1 MRTFFPVLLG
11 LVVLGLLEGLFYVVR
26 FVRERKRAQLQR
38 RLRSL
43 GRGQPAGSILLRAGR
58 LSSIG
63 FVNDLL
69 QPLQFA
75 RYLERLLE
83 QADAD
88 ITVAQLLAFS
98 LVGGV
103 LGALL
108 GVLGNVGLVLIVLFG
123 AIGFCIPFVILLL
136 ARSDRS
142 RKVSEQL
149 PEALE
154 MMTRSLRA
162 GHALETAFQL
172 VASEAPSPINLEFAR
187 AYEEQRLGRTL
198 EQTVVGMT
206 QRVPNNPDLNIFAV
220 SVSVQKETGGNLS
233 EILEKIAETI
243 RARFRFYGKLRALT
257 AEGRVSGLILG
268 ALPVGMLIL
277 LVVGNWDYIKVLF
290 EERDGNMILLTGF
303 VLWLVGL
310 VWLQRLAKVEY

>member
-1 MRTFFPVLLG
+1 MHTFYPVLLG
-11 LVVLGLLEGLFYVVR
+11 LVVLGLLEGLFYVFR

-43 GRGQPAGSILLRAGR
+43 GRGEPAGSILLRAGR

-98 LVGGV
+98 MVGGL

-108 GVLGNVGLVLIVLFG
+108 GILGNMGLVLAILFG
-123 AIGFCIPFVILLL
+123 VLGFCLPFIILLL

-172 VASEAPSPINLEFAR
+172 VASEAPTPVGIAPP
-187 AYEEQRLGRTL
+187 EEKPCLVGATVDIVDIWTKTITHRVRGRTSPS
-198 EQTVVGMT
+198 
-206 QRVPNNPDLNIFAV
+206 QRA
-220 SVSVQKETGGNLS
+220 GG
-233 EILEKIAETI
+233 K
-243 RARFRFYGKLRALT
+243 
-257 AEGRVSGLILG
+257 GLFF
-268 ALPVGMLIL
+268 P
-277 LVVGNWDYIKVLF
+277 
-290 EERDGNMILLTGF
+290 
-303 VLWLVGL
+303 
-310 VWLQRLAKVEY
+310 